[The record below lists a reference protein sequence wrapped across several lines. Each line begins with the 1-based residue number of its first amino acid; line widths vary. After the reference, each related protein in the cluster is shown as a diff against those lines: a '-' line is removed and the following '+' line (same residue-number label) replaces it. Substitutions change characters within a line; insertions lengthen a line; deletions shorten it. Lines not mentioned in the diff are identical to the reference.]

1 MSSNFTD
8 DFYSYFFYR
17 NQTMLSEGRFIDFP
31 KYGQII
37 FLIGGAGSGKNFA
50 LENIVGHN
58 GINCDVDDLKTYIAR
73 EKKFQSAKY
82 ADKGNEFL
90 QDMDFADPKK
100 VFQMHGF
107 AKSIYEPEGSEME
120 SSRLDG
126 LLRAARQS
134 KNKSNLPNIVL
145 NITGKNLNDFQRL
158 ATPFVEAGYKP
169 NNVHVIW
176 VLTPF
181 EDAMK
186 NNAKRS
192 RRVPTDIL
200 RGTHV
205 GVKQAMDTI
214 INSAGINVNY
224 THKGNDKSFK
234 FTNYING
241 LVMILFNKPGVD
253 SWIPNKKDE
262 QGNNILNP
270 EGKPVK
276 DFVTVTKNANEEG
289 NNTVKGTRYTDHG
302 VSYFEDKSKKAQSSR
317 PRYVDHV
324 LKIVLKEI
332 GRPFKSREEL
342 DTELK
347 ATFSKVQQQQSNPNQ
362 KRSFKSQRKLD
373 RRKKTEGQYNPI
385 NGIEDFDKKVSDYTD
400 FDKENA

>member
-17 NQTMLSEGRFIDFP
+17 NQTLLSEGRFIDFP

-73 EKKFQSAKY
+73 EKKFQRDKY
-82 ADKGNEFL
+82 ADFGNDFL
-90 QDMDFADPKK
+90 KDMDFSKPEM
-100 VFQMHGF
+100 VGQMHQF
-107 AKSIYEPEGSEME
+107 AKMVYEPEGSEME

-126 LLRAARQS
+126 LLKAARQN
-134 KNKSNLPNIVL
+134 KKKSNLPNIVL
-145 NITGKNLNDFQRL
+145 NITGKCPNDFQRL

-169 NNVHVIW
+169 SDIHVIW
-176 VLTPF
+176 VLTPYQ
-181 EDAMK
+181 DAMK

-205 GVKQAMDTI
+205 GVKKAMDTI
-214 INSAGINVNY
+214 INHSGINVDY
-224 THKGNDKSFK
+224 THKG
-234 FTNYING
+234 TNKRFNFSRYING

-262 QGNNILNP
+262 QGNDIVF
-270 EGKPVK
+270 EGGI
-276 DFVTVTKNANEEG
+276 FV
-289 NNTVKGTRYTDHG
+289 
-302 VSYFEDKSKKAQSSR
+302 
-317 PRYVDHV
+317 
-324 LKIVLKEI
+324 
-332 GRPFKSREEL
+332 L
-342 DTELK
+342 DT
-347 ATFSKVQQQQSNPNQ
+347 SH
-362 KRSFKSQRKLD
+362 
-373 RRKKTEGQYNPI
+373 
-385 NGIEDFDKKVSDYTD
+385 
-400 FDKENA
+400 